1 MAGDVLLVLRAQHE
15 RLLRMAGAVTGGI
28 VDPVDD
34 LRRAV
39 RDHVAAAGTEIA
51 PLVDRVPGSAAVAT
65 WATELQRVGAVAAA
79 GGDEAVRDV
88 THRLVQLEEAFVVP
102 ALGRLLSPAERR
114 RLGGAY
120 RALLQQAVPPLRTSR
135 TGPPHEAEA
144 PPPA

>member
-15 RLLRMAGAVTGGI
+15 RLLRMAGAMTGGI
-28 VDPVDD
+28 VEPVDD

-39 RDHVAAAGTEIA
+39 RDHVAAAGSEIA
-51 PLVDRVPGSAAVAT
+51 PLVDRVPGSSAVAT
-65 WATELQRVGAVAAA
+65 WAHELQRVGAVAAA

-114 RLGGAY
+114 RLGAAY
-120 RALLQQAVPPLRTSR
+120 LALLRQAVPL
-135 TGPPHEAEA
+135 
-144 PPPA
+144 PPARAMQPPAEGPAEP